1 MKTNLHLSPAI
12 LFILCLQFFL
22 VSFSFASNGNAGTT
36 IANPSSICVAQNVNL
51 SIAGIQSGFGRTY
64 QWQRSN
70 NNFNWSNIAGANGAN
85 TVVNVNASAW
95 FRCIV
100 SSCGNSTPT
109 QSAYVLFQ
117 NTLIT
122 SIPHDENFDA
132 SPNLPCG
139 WTVQNANN
147 DSRTWK
153 ISGINPRS
161 FPRAVRYRANEC
173 QTANDWLF
181 SPGFQ
186 LQQGLQYRV
195 KFWYRASSCY
205 GQEKLQVRFGQS
217 ANAGGMNPGT
227 IFSNLQI
234 NQTSYQQ
241 AVTATFS
248 PAQNGV
254 FYIGFHVFSQANHSG
269 LMIDDFSIEPIGCN
283 VTAPVITASSGTSF
297 CAGDSITLTSSAA
310 SGNLWSNGSTQSSII
325 VNQSGNYSVTVIENG
340 CSATSNSLQVTVN
353 PIPNVNITAS
363 GATTFCEGGS
373 VILSSSS
380 SQGNLWSDGS
390 TQSTIVASQSGNYS
404 VTLTENGCSATSN
417 NIQITVNPIPNVD
430 ITASGATTFCEGGSV
445 ILSSS
450 SPQGNLWSDGSTQ
463 STIIANQSGN
473 YSVTLTE
480 NGCSATSNNIQV
492 TVNPIPNV
500 NITASGATTFCEG
513 GSVILSSSS
522 SQGNLWSDG
531 STQSTIVASQS
542 GNYSV
547 TLSENGCSAT
557 SNNIQVTVNPIPIV
571 NITASGSTTFCEGDS
586 VILTSSAAQGNL
598 WNTSETSQSIVV
610 TATGNYAVNVTEN
623 GCSFSTNPIS
633 IIANP
638 IPVAQI
644 ILSESP
650 VICEGNSIQ
659 LESNS
664 NNGNLWNNGNTNSS
678 ILVNQPGIYTLTVT
692 ENNCN
697 SNPVSVEITVQNC
710 VPLTSLDAGSC
721 GNTQLTLNNN
731 IAAQV
736 VAGATAYEFIIRDA
750 NDQVTLAN
758 VLTNSN
764 LLALNSIVP
773 NLSPATNYVVRVRA
787 MVNGIWGLQG
797 PACTIGILPLVV
809 SAPTTKLNS
818 AGCGNLGLTPSST
831 VVAIPVV
838 GASQY
843 EFIVMNQNGTIYT
856 SRIQGSASLN
866 LSVLNP
872 ALNWGTT
879 YAIAVKIFYAGSW
892 GINGDTCTIG
902 TVPNPVIFGVPLT
915 SLRIQDCNRTNYQ
928 LNASV
933 VAIPVAG
940 ANQYEFEFRDVNN
953 LSVIYCSRIQTSTT
967 LSFTNLNPVLQ
978 NTTQYSVRVR
988 ASIAGTWGQFGNVC
1002 TIGFLGTNR
1011 MENNESLVTMEEAKL
1026 NVEEVSLNV
1035 YPNPFTSEL
1044 QLSLENNF
1052 QDYFYSVIDIT
1063 GKEIVPET
1071 RLAGKSILLN
1081 NEMDAGVYW
1090 LRLRNQKGNFSNCR
1104 IIKQ

>member
-1 MKTNLHLSPAI
+1 MRTNLHLSPAI

-22 VSFSFASNGNAGTT
+22 VPFSFATNGNAGTT
-36 IANPSSICVAQNVNL
+36 IANPTSICVAQNVNL
-51 SIAGIQSGFGRTY
+51 SIAGIQNGFGRTY
-64 QWQRSN
+64 QWQRSS
-70 NNFNWSNIAGANGAN
+70 NNFNWTNIAGANSVN
-85 TVVNVNASAW
+85 TVVNVTASTW

-100 SSCGNSTPT
+100 SFCGNSTPT
-109 QSAYVLFQ
+109 QSAYVSFQ
-117 NTLIT
+117 NTVIT
-122 SIPHDENFDA
+122 GIPHAENFDA

-186 LQQGLQYRV
+186 LQQGVQYRV

-217 ANAGGMNPGT
+217 ANAGGMNPGN

-234 NQTSYQQ
+234 NNTTYQQ

-248 PAQNGV
+248 PGQNGI

-269 LMIDDFSIEPIGCN
+269 LMLDDFSIEPVGCN
-283 VTAPVITASSGTSF
+283 LTAPVITASSNPSF
-297 CAGDSITLTSSAA
+297 CSGDSITLTSSAA
-310 SGNLWSNGSTQSSII
+310 SGNLWNNGSTQSSIIVSQSGNYFVTLTENGCSATSNSIQVNVNPNPVVSISPSGSTTFCEGGSVMISSSSSQGNLWSNGSTQSSIM

-340 CSATSNSLQVTVN
+340 CSATSNSIQVNV
-353 PIPNVNITAS
+353 IPNPVVSISAS
-363 GATTFCEGGS
+363 GSTTFCEGGS
-373 VILSSSS
+373 VMISSSS
-380 SQGNLWSDGS
+380 SQGNLWSNGS
-390 TQSTIVASQSGNYS
+390 TQSSIMVSQSGNYS

-417 NIQITVNPIPNVD
+417 GIQVNVNPNP
-430 ITASGATTFCEGGSV
+430 V
-445 ILSSS
+445 ISIS
-450 SPQGNLWSDGSTQ
+450 
-463 STIIANQSGN
+463 
-473 YSVTLTE
+473 
-480 NGCSATSNNIQV
+480 
-492 TVNPIPNV
+492 
-500 NITASGATTFCEG
+500 
-513 GSVILSSSS
+513 
-522 SQGNLWSDG
+522 
-531 STQSTIVASQS
+531 
-542 GNYSV
+542 
-547 TLSENGCSAT
+547 
-557 SNNIQVTVNPIPIV
+557 
-571 NITASGSTTFCEGDS
+571 ASGSTTFCEGGS
-586 VILTSSAAQGNL
+586 VTLTSSATQGNL
-598 WNTSETSQSIVV
+598 WNNAETSQSIVV
-610 TATGNYAVNVTEN
+610 TETGSYSVNVTEN
-623 GCSFSTNPIS
+623 GCSSSTNPVS
-633 IIANP
+633 IIAYP

-644 ILSESP
+644 IFNGSP
-650 VICEGNSIQ
+650 LICEGSSIQ
-659 LESNS
+659 LQSNS
-664 NNGNLWNNGNTNSS
+664 SLGNLWNNGNTNPT
-678 ILVNQPGIYTLTVT
+678 IIVNQPGIYTLTVT
-692 ENNCN
+692 ENNCI
-697 SNPVSVEITVQNC
+697 SNPVSVEIIVQNC

-731 IAAQV
+731 IAAQL

-750 NDQVTLAN
+750 NDQVSIAN

-797 PACTIGILPLVV
+797 PACTIGIIPVVV

-818 AGCGNLGLTPSST
+818 AGCGNQGLTPSST

-843 EFIVMNQNGTIYT
+843 EFIVLNQNGTIYT

-879 YAIAVKIFYAGSW
+879 YAISVKIFYAGSW
-892 GINGDTCTIG
+892 GINGDTCTIS

-915 SLRIQDCNRTNYQ
+915 SLRSQDCNRTNFQ
-928 LNASV
+928 LTSSV

-953 LSVIYCSRIQTSTT
+953 LSVVYCSRIQTSTT

-1002 TIGFLGTNR
+1002 TIGFLGANR
-1011 MENNESLVTMEEAKL
+1011 MATDESLVAIEDSKKNSEEIISP
-1026 NVEEVSLNV
+1026 VQVF
-1035 YPNPFTSEL
+1035 PNPFTNEL
-1044 QLSLENNF
+1044 QLSMDNNF

-1090 LRLRNQKGNFSNCR
+1090 LRLRNQNGNITNCR